1 MKVLRMHI
9 VARGLGFALVSVAL
23 CASGRTACAQ
33 VAAVPYVSASW
44 PIGFGG
50 DQRLDD
56 SEAQYKSPTGW
67 FLGNSRGSMGWSTSG
82 FDQAR
87 AFGSF
92 GSLSS
97 EGVQFGYNFKNAP
110 VTFYTAFDTLKYN
123 VGAGSPFAPFDS
135 TSATLPGAYSARA
148 GIEFRPTSNLSLS
161 LEAGFVQPSS
171 GLVDSDIN
179 SPLPPGASPLAFGA
193 RR

>member
-1 MKVLRMHI
+1 MFI
-9 VARGLGFALVSVAL
+9 FTRGLGLALVLIAL
-23 CASGRTACAQ
+23 CLGGRTAYAQ
-33 VAAVPYVSASW
+33 AAPVPYVGSNW

-50 DQRLDD
+50 NPGFD
-56 SEAQYKSPTGW
+56 SGDAQYKIPSGW
-67 FLGNSRGSMGWSTSG
+67 FLSGSRDSMGWSMNG
-82 FDQAR
+82 FDRTR
-87 AFGSF
+87 AFGNI

-97 EGVQFGYNFKNAP
+97 DGVQFGYNFKNAP
-110 VTFYTAFDTLKYN
+110 VTFYTGFDALKYN

-135 TSATLPGAYSARA
+135 TSGTLPGGYRARA
-148 GIEFRPTSNLSLS
+148 GVEFRPTSNLSVS
-161 LEAGFVQPSS
+161 FEAGFVQPSS

>member
-1 MKVLRMHI
+1 MYI
-9 VARGLGFALVSVAL
+9 FARGLSLAWVLVAL
-23 CASGRTACAQ
+23 CPGGQTAYAQ
-33 VAAVPYVSASW
+33 VAPVPYVGSNW

-50 DQRLDD
+50 DARFDD
-56 SEAQYKSPTGW
+56 SDAQYKSPSGW
-67 FLGNSRGSMGWSTSG
+67 FLGNSRGSMGWSMNS

-87 AFGSF
+87 AFGNI
-92 GSLSS
+92 GSLST

-110 VTFYTAFDTLKYN
+110 VTFYTGFDTLRYN
-123 VGAGSPFAPFDS
+123 LGAGSPFAPFDS
-135 TSATLPGAYSARA
+135 TSATLPGGYRARA
-148 GIEFRPTSNLSLS
+148 GIEIRPTSNLSLS
-161 LEAGFVQPSS
+161 FEAGFVQPSS